1 MIQTG
6 YAVVKTRSNINNQ
19 KINKNIA
26 DEHLAEELALEKL
39 DKRMTC
45 LCHNNKNL
53 YKLKDMLRPIH

>member
-39 DKRMTC
+39 DKRTTC
-45 LCHNNKNL
+45 LDHINKNL
-53 YKLKDMLRPIH
+53 